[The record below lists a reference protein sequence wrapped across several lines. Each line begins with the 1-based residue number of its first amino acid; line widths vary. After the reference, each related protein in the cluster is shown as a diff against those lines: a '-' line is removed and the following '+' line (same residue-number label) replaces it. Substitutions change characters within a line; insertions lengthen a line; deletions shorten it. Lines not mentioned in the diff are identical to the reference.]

1 MIIESVSADPK
12 VSDGLS
18 LPDALDSSEISHTH
32 WQAHTGGVK
41 VPQEKISIMY
51 IHTSTGRGG

>member
-18 LPDALDSSEISHTH
+18 LPDALDSSEISHAH
-32 WQAHTGGVK
+32 WQAHTGGVI

-51 IHTSTGRGG
+51 IHTSRGG